1 MSEENAPITYEL
13 RSINDIFHK
22 VPADRIPDCCWE
34 LGNALSQMKATHDFL
49 TTAAESLGIGPEA
62 LGFELPEV
70 HNWVDDGRGDITV
83 KVQAASDLESE
94 RLPLFEINTKVE
106 GEQP

>member
-1 MSEENAPITYEL
+1 MSTENAPITYEL

-22 VPADRIPDCCWE
+22 VPADRIPDCCRE
-34 LGNALSQMKATHDFL
+34 LGIALSQMKATRDFL
-49 TTAAESLGIGPEA
+49 ATAAESLGIGPEA

-70 HNWVDDGRGDITV
+70 HNWVDDGKGDISV
-83 KVQAASDLESE
+83 KVQAAADAESE
-94 RLPLFEINTKVE
+94 CIPMFEINTKAK